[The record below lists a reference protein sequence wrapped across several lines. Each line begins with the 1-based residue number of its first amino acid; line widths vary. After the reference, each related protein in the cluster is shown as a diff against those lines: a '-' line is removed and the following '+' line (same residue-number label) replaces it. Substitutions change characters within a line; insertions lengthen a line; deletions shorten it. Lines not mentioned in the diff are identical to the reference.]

1 MKGPI
6 ILARNIDCKSILQKT
21 LEQFGLAASKY
32 RQNWDSRAIFSA
44 PHFADEFAGPAI
56 SREMFL
62 QSAFQLGF
70 LPSKPCLF
78 PLKSGLEFVLY
89 RGKPNLLVCQSNS
102 LLINQKF
109 SFVLQL
115 ACVEDVWKGRERELF
130 RHERN
135 ARWARGR
142 REGNACKETIVF
154 LNFNIRQANVKILIG
169 QSSKHVNHSLDTLI
183 RLVEINITLLSN

>member
-78 PLKSGLEFVLY
+78 PLKSSLEFVLY
-89 RGKPNLLVCQSNS
+89 RGKPKFIS
-102 LLINQKF
+102 LLLKF
-109 SFVLQL
+109 PADKSKFPFCATASLRGGHL
-115 ACVEDVWKGRERELF
+115 KGK
-130 RHERN
+130 
-135 ARWARGR
+135 GK
-142 REGNACKETIVF
+142 GV
-154 LNFNIRQANVKILIG
+154 V
-169 QSSKHVNHSLDTLI
+169 
-183 RLVEINITLLSN
+183 

>member
-21 LEQFGLAASKY
+21 LKQFGLAGSKY

-44 PHFADEFAGPAI
+44 PHFADEFAGPAM

-78 PLKSGLEFVLY
+78 PLKSSLEFVLY
-89 RGKPNLLVCQSNS
+89 RGKPKFIS
-102 LLINQKF
+102 LLLKF
-109 SFVLQL
+109 PADKSKFPFYATASLRGGHL
-115 ACVEDVWKGRERELF
+115 KGK
-130 RHERN
+130 
-135 ARWARGR
+135 GK
-142 REGNACKETIVF
+142 GV
-154 LNFNIRQANVKILIG
+154 V
-169 QSSKHVNHSLDTLI
+169 
-183 RLVEINITLLSN
+183 